1 MKKVLVNVSDNGVI
15 TLFDGTIIAKLNPD
29 IKYAALPEYE
39 GKDLHRYAK
48 LKGLFLTFD
57 GIEHQPIQEFT
68 THYAPYMDTHGTPL
82 SSVREAVLASGE
94 TMYFIGAVDINYL
107 SQYEIS
113 IGVSTHTVLEEREAA
128 RVLETYKTKS
138 TYYPPA

>member
-57 GIEHQPIQEFT
+57 GIEHQQYKERYTFKQNNETAVVDFEYKKNGFFGRVVPIQNMT
-68 THYAPYMDTHGTPL
+68 NSQSLL
-82 SSVREAVLASGE
+82 SSIQTALQTFKQEEYAS
-94 TMYFIGAVDINYL
+94 
-107 SQYEIS
+107 
-113 IGVSTHTVLEEREAA
+113 
-128 RVLETYKTKS
+128 
-138 TYYPPA
+138 